1 MIHIPDETV
10 ERALAILNSNRHA
23 RARMAYE
30 KMDRQKK
37 VELARLEREANE
49 TSVQGR
55 INYALT
61 HPHYSAFLE
70 QLALVEGEYF
80 EARDERDSAA
90 AVIEAW
96 RTMQANQRA
105 AERVR

>member
-30 KMDRQKK
+30 KM
-37 VELARLEREANE
+37 ELARLEREANE